1 MTKAEIKLIADER
14 KATKEHY
21 EARLRGSQDIIN
33 LQAAKMH
40 EMSRQINK
48 LNRIIKEKND
58 QIVHLQTGMT
68 GEEKEYYG
76 GKKNGNEYFD

>member
-33 LQAAKMH
+33 LQAARLY
-40 EMSRQINK
+40 ELSRRINE
-48 LNRIIKEKND
+48 LNRIIKEKDD
-58 QIVHLQTGMT
+58 QIVHLQTEMT

-76 GKKNGNEYFD
+76 GI